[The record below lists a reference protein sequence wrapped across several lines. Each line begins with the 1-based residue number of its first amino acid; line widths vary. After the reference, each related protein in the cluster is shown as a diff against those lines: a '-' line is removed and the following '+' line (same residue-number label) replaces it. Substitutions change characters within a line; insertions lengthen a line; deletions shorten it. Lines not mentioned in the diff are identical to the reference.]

1 MASNYL
7 KMLAARAF
15 PQLLQ
20 WHRLAVG
27 PISIVRSAHLREIDR
42 TIGEQNALLKDAGIA
57 ALAPTRPHG
66 LGKDSERRR
75 SVVFLH
81 NSYYNFL
88 YLAAALRRRGWD
100 AVSVSLEDPQGPN
113 ARFYHGEDVNLF
125 DPDPERFR
133 RNLAAFFK
141 EVETR
146 FQMVHFYGR
155 GHMSF
160 FPPNFDTAPDYARI
174 PEDFLHLR
182 RRGIKI
188 GYSVCGCLDGVAQSS
203 VKRWSGACDRCI
215 WQHHQTI
222 CADLGN
228 LAWGHKVQTM
238 CDLIATEGFPA
249 LDWQGEGDKAFREP
263 LTTALD
269 PEFWRPDLEV
279 PESRRL
285 PRADGELIVY
295 HGVGNYELR
304 ARDGRDVKGTGA
316 VMAAIDRLRAEGM
329 LVRLEFVTDRPNT
342 EVRFIQAQ
350 ADVIVD
356 QLNYGRYGAQAREG
370 MMLGRPTVC
379 YINKSEPR
387 GARKLESIETCPLVS
402 ATEATIY
409 DVLKSLLADRAR
421 REAIGRESRAFALKW
436 HAADACAER
445 FERVYDRLAQGLP
458 AAAPRTAAAERHLL
472 PT

>member
-1 MASNYL
+1 MRPIKAF
-7 KMLAARAF
+7 AARLY
-15 PQLLQ
+15 PRIRQ
-20 WHRLAVG
+20 WNHLTLGPVSIITSARLRA
-27 PISIVRSAHLREIDR
+27 IEAALREQR
-42 TIGEQNALLKDAGIA
+42 MLLRDAGIA
-57 ALAPTRPHG
+57 GAAWGNAQDLLERQR
-66 LGKDSERRR
+66 RRR

-81 NSYYNFL
+81 NSYYNFF

-100 AVSVSLEDPQGPN
+100 AISVSLEDPQGPN
-113 ARFYHGEDVNLF
+113 ARFYHGEDLNLF
-125 DPDPERFR
+125 DRDPEQFR
-133 RNLAAFFK
+133 RNIAVFLK
-141 EVETR
+141 EVEVR

-160 FPPNFDTAPDYARI
+160 FPAGFDDMPHFVGVPT
-174 PEDFLHLR
+174 DFLHLR
-182 RRGIKI
+182 ERGIKI

-203 VKRWSGACDRCI
+203 VAAWSGACRRCV
-215 WQHHQTI
+215 WQNEPRV

-228 LAWGHKVQTM
+228 LAWGHKFHLL

-249 LDWQGEGDKAFREP
+249 LDWQGERGKVFREP

-269 PEFWRPDLEV
+269 PEIWRPDLAI
-279 PESRRL
+279 PDHLRL
-285 PRADGELIVY
+285 ARKPGELIVY
-295 HGVGNYELR
+295 HGVGNHDLR
-304 ARDGRDVKGTGA
+304 ARDGRDLKGTGA
-316 VMAAIDRLRAEGM
+316 VIAAIDRLRAEGM
-329 LVRLEFVTDRPNT
+329 PVHLEFVTDLPNT

-387 GARKLESIETCPLVS
+387 GARKLESIESCPLVS

-409 DVLKSLLADRAR
+409 DVLKNLLADRAKR
-421 REAIGRESRAFALKW
+421 GAVGKESRAFALKW

-445 FERVYDRLAQGLP
+445 FERVYDRIMMGEP
-458 AAAPRTAAAERHLL
+458 VAERPQGAALA
-472 PT
+472 